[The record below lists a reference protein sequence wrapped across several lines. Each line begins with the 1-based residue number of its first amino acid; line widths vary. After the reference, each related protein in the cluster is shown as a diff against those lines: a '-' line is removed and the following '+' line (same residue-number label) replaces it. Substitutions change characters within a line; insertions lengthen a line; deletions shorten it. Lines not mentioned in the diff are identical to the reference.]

1 MKDNVLQ
8 DNMILNPIYDTVYK
22 YLISQNNVVKVLF
35 DNVFD
40 MNLCVIK
47 TDGSDRAYRS
57 KNDSYV
63 YYARYD
69 AFVLDGKYKGDKL
82 FLELSRIV
90 SQDCTVHFV
99 FENIGPGGH
108 YRGFIEPITDLDTDF
123 RKVVSLFGSGLYNWK
138 PVIDIDETLY
148 NSPECKTIIDALKQC
163 TTGTQLMQS
172 DDFKRELALHGF
184 VNPL

>member
-1 MKDNVLQ
+1 MFVGSRSWVHWLMNIDCQHRSHRTEKHVTLC
-8 DNMILNPIYDTVYK
+8 
-22 YLISQNNVVKVLF
+22 LF
-35 DNVFD
+35 C
-40 MNLCVIK
+40 L
-47 TDGSDRAYRS
+47 TLT
-57 KNDSYV
+57 SYPQRGYWIDIELAQRGFIAV
-63 YYARYD
+63 
-69 AFVLDGKYKGDKL
+69 
-82 FLELSRIV
+82 LELSRIV